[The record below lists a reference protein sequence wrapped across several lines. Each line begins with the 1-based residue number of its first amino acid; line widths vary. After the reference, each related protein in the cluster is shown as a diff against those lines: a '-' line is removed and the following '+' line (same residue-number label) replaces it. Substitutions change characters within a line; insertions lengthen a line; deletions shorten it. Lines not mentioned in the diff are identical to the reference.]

1 MSLNEWGLNE
11 IRLAIKHEKDEAEK
25 AGKPEDAMYGV
36 ECYKSAYKAFRSLVL
51 DRHSGLSIRIT
62 QKILNRLIDCKPLTV
77 IEDIPEAW
85 KLCEDIHY
93 ESKGINEVY
102 QCVRYGSLFKHV
114 YKDGTVKYED
124 IDRVVIKKANDAEDN
139 ITWVDN
145 NKRTYSCGLVQSIL
159 DDLFPITMPYIPPDY
174 PYVCYVNEYL
184 TDRKNGYVDTLSFQ
198 KVISPDGE
206 QTVIGKY
213 YKVEDDI
220 QEIDIQEF
228 INRED
233 KHYDRLQREYEE
245 KNK

>member
-11 IRLAIKHEKDEAEK
+11 IRLAIKHEKDEAEE
-25 AGKPEDAMYGV
+25 AGKPEDAMYGI
-36 ECYKSAYKAFRSLVL
+36 ECYKSAYKAFRSLAL
-51 DRHSGLSIRIT
+51 DGHSGLSIRIT
-62 QKILNRLIDCKPLTV
+62 QKILNRLIDCKPLTA
-77 IEDIPEAW
+77 IEDSPEVW
-85 KLCEDIHY
+85 KRCEDIHY
-93 ESKGINEVY
+93 ESKGIKEVY

-139 ITWVDN
+139 IVWVDN
-145 NKRTYSCGLVQSIL
+145 EKRTYSRGLVRSIL
-159 DDLFPITMPYIPPDY
+159 DDLFPITMPYIPPDN
-174 PYVCYVNEYL
+174 PYICYVNEYL
-184 TDRKNGYVDTLSFQ
+184 TDRKNGYIDTLSFQ

-206 QTVIGKY
+206 QIVIGKY

-228 INRED
+228 INRESL
-233 KHYDRLQREYEE
+233 HYNRKWKEYEE